1 MNKNR
6 AAEVYRQL
14 VKVALVLTFVVVVL
28 GAWVR
33 LTGAGLGCPD
43 WPGCYGTLS
52 VPDTQSEIDRAA
64 EAFPE
69 RPLETGKAWREM
81 IHRYFASSL
90 GLVIV
95 AIAIAAFVNRRE
107 RNQPV
112 AVPILLVVLVIGQG
126 ILGMLTVTWL
136 LKPVIVMGHLL
147 GGLATL
153 ALLGW
158 LVFSLGRE
166 RRQHAVASR
175 SVSRLAKIGLVA
187 VVLQIALGGWTSAN
201 YAALACP
208 DFPTCQT
215 QWWPEMDAGEGFVL
229 WRGLGTDYEGG
240 VLDNAAR
247 TAIHMTHRIGALVVT
262 LLLIGLIALIA
273 KRIEDPLVRRANVY
287 VGVALA
293 LQLTLGVTIVVKSL
307 PLTLATAHNAVAAL
321 LLLATIYLHHTIT
334 REPQSA

>member
-1 MNKNR
+1 MNENR
-6 AAEVYRQL
+6 AAKVYRRL
-14 VKVALVLTFVVVVL
+14 VKIALILTFVVVVL

-52 VPDTQSEIDRAA
+52 VPDTQSEIERAA

-69 RPLETGKAWREM
+69 RPLESGKAWREM
-81 IHRYFASSL
+81 IHRYFASTL

-95 AIAIAAFVNRRE
+95 AIAIAALINRRE
-107 RNQPV
+107 RKQPV
-112 AVPILLVVLVIGQG
+112 AVPILLVFLVIGQG

-147 GGLATL
+147 GGLSTL

-158 LVFSLGRE
+158 LAFSD
-166 RRQHAVASR
+166 RRLPRQRAATSGGIN
-175 SVSRLAKIGLVA
+175 RLAKVGLVA
-187 VVLQIALGGWTSAN
+187 VALQIALGGWTSAN

-215 QWWPEMDAGEGFVL
+215 EWWPAMDAGEGFVL

-247 TAIHMTHRIGALVVT
+247 TAIHMAHRIGALVVT
-262 LLLIGLIALIA
+262 FLLVVLVVLIA
-273 KRIEDPLVRRANVY
+273 RRVEDPLVRRANIY
-287 VGVALA
+287 VGGALA
-293 LQLTLGVTIVVKSL
+293 LQLTLGITIVVKSL
-307 PLTLATAHNAVAAL
+307 PLSLATAHNGVAAL
-321 LLLATIYLHHTIT
+321 LLLATIYLNHTIT
-334 REPQSA
+334 HAPRRD